1 MLNCLLSTDC
11 NQNEFRQQDMHS
23 DFKKEVL
30 SFVYKINSVLY
41 HKRVDT
47 HVSIMDVYLICTREA
62 MLISISC

>member
-1 MLNCLLSTDC
+1 
-11 NQNEFRQQDMHS
+11 MHS